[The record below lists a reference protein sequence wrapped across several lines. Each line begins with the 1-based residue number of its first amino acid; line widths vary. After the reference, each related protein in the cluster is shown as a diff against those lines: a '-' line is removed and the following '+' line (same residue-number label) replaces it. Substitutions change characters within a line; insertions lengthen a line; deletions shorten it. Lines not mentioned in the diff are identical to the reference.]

1 MTNRNVPNPN
11 HKRWTHISDIP
22 IPIVLRLIQRKKS
35 TQNAPS
41 QEPTV
46 NQRKWTA
53 QDYKNYEDYL
63 KRQQEL
69 ELSYQAAQLERQLSS
84 MKAEHERQLSS
95 MKAEH
100 ERAEKRKAL
109 KAELKA
115 ASEENAL
122 RRYKEAFEHASQYGE
137 IISFEYDDKKG
148 SSTVVYRTDDE

>member
-1 MTNRNVPNPN
+1 LFPNSVPWQEAFFHTLLHKGRNNAE
-11 HKRWTHISDIP
+11 
-22 IPIVLRLIQRKKS
+22 IVQ
-35 TQNAPS
+35 S

-53 QDYKNYEDYL
+53 QDYKNYEDYR
-63 KRQQEL
+63 KQQQEL
-69 ELSYQAAQLERQLSS
+69 ELAYQTAQFERKL
-84 MKAEHERQLSS
+84 AS

-100 ERAEKRKAL
+100 ERAEKRKEL

-148 SSTVVYRTDDE
+148 NSTVVYRTDDE